1 MAVSNG
7 SIVGSWY
14 IANPGGGTDQ
24 IVFTFLA
31 GGAFLVAD
39 KGTVANDPNGTSGLE
54 AGTYTW
60 DSATGAL
67 SLNFATNT
75 DGQWGLS
82 HSGITT
88 ATVVDDVL
96 TFTGPEGPFAVPRLT
111 SPAATSIV
119 GSWYE
124 TSGNEQFVYTFL
136 ADGTYLCS
144 SNGDRLID
152 ADGQRGIEWG
162 TYAWNAATG
171 AFSFQAQVDTDGV
184 WGFSGEP
191 VTTVVVGGDVLTLSS
206 STDSYPLTRLSP
218 VAASTITGTAGGDSL
233 TGTSGSDTIIG
244 LGGIDTVTYSGAK
257 AGYTLAKTGTGFTV
271 SGEGTDALTGVER
284 LQFSDRKVA
293 LDLDGNAGNVARILG
308 AVFGREAV
316 ANKEYVGIGL
326 SYLDGGMSY
335 EALMALAIDVRLGGV
350 STTAVV
356 NLLWGNVIG
365 GTPSAS
371 DLATFTGMLQGGTSA
386 GALGVLAAN
395 TPFNEANI
403 GLVGLMQTG
412 IEFI

>member
-1 MAVSNG
+1 
-7 SIVGSWY
+7 
-14 IANPGGGTDQ
+14 
-24 IVFTFLA
+24 
-31 GGAFLVAD
+31 
-39 KGTVANDPNGTSGLE
+39 
-54 AGTYTW
+54 
-60 DSATGAL
+60 L
-67 SLNFATNT
+67 SLHFATNT
-75 DGQWGLS
+75 DGEWGLS

-96 TFTGPEGPFAVPRLT
+96 TLTGPEGPFAVPRLT

-136 ADGTYLCS
+136 ADGTYLLS

-152 ADGQRGIEWG
+152 PDGQRGIEWG
-162 TYAWNAATG
+162 TYVWNAASG

-218 VAASTITGTAGGDSL
+218 VAASTITGTSGRDTL
-233 TGTSGSDTIIG
+233 TGTPANDTING
-244 LGGIDTVTYSGAK
+244 LAGIDTVTYSGAK
-257 AGYTLAKTGTGFTV
+257 AGYTIAKTSAGFTV
-271 SGEGTDALTGVER
+271 TGAGTDTLTGVER
-284 LQFSDRKVA
+284 LQFGDTKVA
-293 LDLDGNAGNVARILG
+293 LDLDGNAGYVARILG

-316 ANKEYVGIGL
+316 HNKEYVGIGL
-326 SYLDGGMSY
+326 SYMDSGMSY
-335 EALMALAIDVRLGGV
+335 EALMQFAIDFRLGGV
-350 STTAVV
+350 SPTAVV

-365 GTPSAS
+365 GTPSAA
-371 DLATFTGMLQGGTSA
+371 DQATYIGLLQGGTYSA

-395 TPFNEANI
+395 TAFNEANI
-403 GLVGLMQTG
+403 GLVGLVQTG
-412 IEFI
+412 IEFT